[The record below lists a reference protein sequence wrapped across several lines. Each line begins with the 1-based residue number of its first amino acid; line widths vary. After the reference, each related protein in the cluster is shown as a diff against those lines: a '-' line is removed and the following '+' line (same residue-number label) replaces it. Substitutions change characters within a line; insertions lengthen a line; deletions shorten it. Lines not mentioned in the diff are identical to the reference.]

1 MSDISAKN
9 VIRQTLASLERQGL
23 EATPS
28 IYAKEFSKIS
38 AILNFNS
45 NESNTFNNSLT
56 LLSEEEKELLIK
68 NNITTF
74 EELTPLL
81 LQRLNNNDI
90 KKIVEL
96 LIKSLKPSISKELD
110 YEINKLKLQL
120 NGSIKL
126 ITKKDIQMS
135 IRKII
140 EQRITSDQKL
150 FSSNTSDAI
159 QLINNINGHLG
170 DAISINQ
177 DGNLSINKLSKEI
190 DVLHIEKTSNDD
202 MSNIQNKLQNVTT
215 KMSKEISEN
224 TNKLE
229 KNKSEIDI
237 LKEQVSKL
245 ETELQ
250 TTKHENEIDHL
261 TSTLTRKAY
270 EKHVSFIEEKF
281 QRAGND
287 YAIIFFDIDHFKKVN
302 DTYGHEAG
310 DFVLS
315 TFAKVLLRSTREI
328 DIIGRFGGEEFIG
341 IIHHKNEKELITY
354 ITRIKSLIT
363 KHMFKYKE
371 HKISITFSAGLTIRS
386 KNDSYENTLSL
397 ADDLLYKA
405 KNSGRNKIIFQSGI
419 EV

>member
-1 MSDISAKN
+1 MSTISAKN

-28 IYAKEFSKIS
+28 IYTKEFLKIS
-38 AILNFNS
+38 TILNFNS
-45 NESNTFNNSLT
+45 NENTNFKNILNF
-56 LLSEEEKELLIK
+56 LSDDEKEHVKK
-68 NNITTF
+68 NETTTF
-74 EELTPLL
+74 EELTQIL

-90 KKIVEL
+90 KNILEL

-110 YEINKLKLQL
+110 YEINKVKLQL
-120 NGSIKL
+120 DSSLKL

-135 IRKII
+135 IKKII
-140 EQRITSDQKL
+140 EQRITNDQEL
-150 FSSNTSDAI
+150 FSSNTSNAI
-159 QLINNINGHLG
+159 QLINNINGNLG

-177 DGNLSINKLSKEI
+177 DGNSSINKLSKEI
-190 DVLHIEKTSNDD
+190 DVLDTYNNSD
-202 MSNIQNKLQNVTT
+202 MNNIQNKLQTVTNR
-215 KMSKEISEN
+215 MSKEISEN

-270 EKHVSFIEEKF
+270 EKHVSLIEEKF
-281 QRAGND
+281 KRAGND
-287 YAIIFFDIDHFKKVN
+287 YALIFFDIDHFKKVN

-328 DIIGRFGGEEFIG
+328 DIIGRFGGEEFIA

-371 HKISITFSAGLTIRS
+371 HKISITFSAGLTTRS
-386 KNDSYENTLSL
+386 KNNSYENTLSL

-419 EV
+419 EI

>member
-1 MSDISAKN
+1 MSTISAKN

-28 IYAKEFSKIS
+28 IYTKEFLKIS
-38 AILNFNS
+38 TILNFNS
-45 NESNTFNNSLT
+45 NENTNFKNILNF
-56 LLSEEEKELLIK
+56 LSDDEKEHVKK
-68 NNITTF
+68 NETTTF
-74 EELTPLL
+74 EELTQIL

-90 KKIVEL
+90 KNILEL

-110 YEINKLKLQL
+110 YEINKVKLQL
-120 NGSIKL
+120 DSSLKL

-135 IRKII
+135 IKKII
-140 EQRITSDQKL
+140 EQRITNDQEL
-150 FSSNTSDAI
+150 FSSNTSNAI
-159 QLINNINGHLG
+159 QLINNINGNLG

-177 DGNLSINKLSKEI
+177 DGNSSINKLSKEI
-190 DVLHIEKTSNDD
+190 DVLDTYNNSD
-202 MSNIQNKLQNVTT
+202 MNNIQNKLQTVTNR
-215 KMSKEISEN
+215 MSKEISEN

-270 EKHVSFIEEKF
+270 EKHVSLIEEKF
-281 QRAGND
+281 KRAGND
-287 YAIIFFDIDHFKKVN
+287 YALIFFDIDHFKKVN

-328 DIIGRFGGEEFIG
+328 DIIGRFGGEEFIA

-371 HKISITFSAGLTIRS
+371 HKISITFSAGLTTRS
-386 KNDSYENTLSL
+386 KNNSYENTLSL